1 MTMNVNLAERL
12 PVEMSGLNR
21 KAHGAQH
28 PRHIERI
35 GEGASTAQR
44 GGHAAQSSR
53 KTLLVMAGGTG
64 GHIFPALAV
73 ADILRAQGWRVVWLG
88 NPNGMEARLVPA
100 RGYECAWVEF
110 TAVRGKGILRQLML
124 PVNLL
129 RACLAARRVIKT
141 VRPDVVLGMGG
152 YITFPGGIMA
162 RLAGVPLVVHEQN
175 AVAGLAN
182 KVLSHIAS
190 RVLTGFPD
198 ALSNGEWVGNPV
210 RADMINLPAPEER
223 YDARAE
229 SEPLH
234 VLVVGGSLG
243 AQALNEVMPKA
254 VKRLLVEQRPLVRHQ
269 TGERQHAAVLAAYAA
284 SGIHAEVQPFI
295 DDMAS
300 ALAWADLVVCRSG
313 ALTVAEL
320 AAAGVAS
327 VLIPFP
333 HAVDD
338 HQRVNAEFLVRGH
351 QGQPAGHCVIQHALT
366 EDILAGLLLQNRGA
380 LRQQAMAARALART
394 ESAQTV
400 AKICEELA
408 A

>member
-1 MTMNVNLAERL
+1 M
-12 PVEMSGLNR
+12 
-21 KAHGAQH
+21 
-28 PRHIERI
+28 
-35 GEGASTAQR
+35 
-44 GGHAAQSSR
+44 
-53 KTLLVMAGGTG
+53 
-64 GHIFPALAV
+64 
-73 ADILRAQGWRVVWLG
+73 
-88 NPNGMEARLVPA
+88 
-100 RGYECAWVEF
+100 
-110 TAVRGKGILRQLML
+110 
-124 PVNLL
+124 
-129 RACLAARRVIKT
+129 IKT

-152 YITFPGGIMA
+152 YITFPGGVMA

-198 ALSNGEWVGNPV
+198 TLPTGEWVGNPV
-210 RADMINLPAPEER
+210 RAEIAGLPVPEQR
-223 YDARAE
+223 YAGRADG
-229 SEPLH
+229 EPLH

-243 AQALNEVMPKA
+243 AQALNDAMPKA
-254 VKRLLVEQRPLVRHQ
+254 VTRMLAEQRPSVRHQ
-269 TGERQHAAVLAAYAA
+269 TGPRDLAAVQAAYAA
-284 SGIHAEVQPFI
+284 SGIDAEVQAFI
-295 DDMAS
+295 DDMAA

-351 QGQPAGHCVIQHALT
+351 QGQAAGCCVIQRELT
-366 EDILAGLLLQNRGA
+366 VDGLAALLLQTRTA
-380 LRQQAMAARALART
+380 LCEQAVAARALARA
-394 ESAQTV
+394 EAAQTV
-400 AKICEELA
+400 ATICEELA

>member
-1 MTMNVNLAERL
+1 
-12 PVEMSGLNR
+12 MS
-21 KAHGAQH
+21 AH
-28 PRHIERI
+28 
-35 GEGASTAQR
+35 
-44 GGHAAQSSR
+44 

-73 ADILRAQGWRVVWLG
+73 ADVLRQQGWRVVWLG
-88 NPNGMEARLVPA
+88 NPNGMEAKLVPA
-100 RGYECAWVEF
+100 RGYECAWVSF
-110 TAVRGKGILRQLML
+110 GAVRGKGILRKLML

-129 RACLAARRVIKT
+129 RACLMARRVIRD

-152 YITFPGGIMA
+152 YITFPGGVMA
-162 RLAGVPLVVHEQN
+162 RLAGIPLVVHEQN

-182 KVLSHIAS
+182 KVLSHVAS

-198 ALSNGEWVGNPV
+198 TLPNATWVGNPV
-210 RADMINLPAPEER
+210 RADIAALPAPEQR
-223 YDARAE
+223 YAARGE
-229 SEPLH
+229 QEPLH

-243 AQALNEVMPKA
+243 AQALNDAMPKA
-254 VKRLLVEQRPLVRHQ
+254 VARLLEAERPAIRHQ
-269 TGERQHAAVLAAYAA
+269 TGPRDLDQVKTAYTNAGIAAD
-284 SGIHAEVQPFI
+284 VQPFI
-295 DDMAS
+295 DDMAG

-327 VLIPFP
+327 VMIPFP

-351 QGQPAGHCVIQHALT
+351 QGQAAGHCVIQQALKT
-366 EDILAGLLLQNRGA
+366 EGLAALLQQSRHD
-380 LRQQAMAARALART
+380 LQAQAVAARALARA
-394 ESAQTV
+394 ESAETV
-400 AKICEELA
+400 ANICKELA

>member
-1 MTMNVNLAERL
+1 MN
-12 PVEMSGLNR
+12 
-21 KAHGAQH
+21 
-28 PRHIERI
+28 
-35 GEGASTAQR
+35 T
-44 GGHAAQSSR
+44 R

-73 ADILRAQGWRVVWLG
+73 ADVLRQQGWRVVWLG
-88 NPNGMEARLVPA
+88 NPKGMEAKLVPA

-110 TAVRGKGILRQLML
+110 AAVRGKGVMRKLML

-129 RACLAARRVIKT
+129 RACLAAQRVIRN

-152 YITFPGGIMA
+152 YITFPGGVMA

-182 KVLSHIAS
+182 KVLSRIS
-190 RVLTGFPD
+190 TCVLTGFPETLPN
-198 ALSNGEWVGNPV
+198 ATWVGNPV
-210 RADMINLPAPEER
+210 RADIAELPEPQAR
-223 YDARAE
+223 YGTRADN
-229 SEPLH
+229 EPLH

-243 AQALNEVMPKA
+243 AQALNTAMPMA
-254 VKRLLVEQRPLVRHQ
+254 VGLMSVAQRPIIRHQ
-269 TGERQHAAVLAAYAA
+269 TGPRDQASVQAAYEAA
-284 SGIHAEVQPFI
+284 NTNADVQPFI
-295 DDMAS
+295 DDMAA
-300 ALAWADLVVCRSG
+300 ALAWADLVVCRAG

-338 HQRVNAEFLVRGH
+338 HQRINAEFLVNGH
-351 QGQPAGHCVIQHALT
+351 AGHCVIQKELT
-366 EDILAGLLLQNRGA
+366 SEQLIALLQQSRA
-380 LRQQAMAARALART
+380 ELRAQAIAARALARA
-394 ESAQTV
+394 EAANTV
-400 AKICEELA
+400 ADICKELA

>member
-1 MTMNVNLAERL
+1 
-12 PVEMSGLNR
+12 MS
-21 KAHGAQH
+21 AH
-28 PRHIERI
+28 
-35 GEGASTAQR
+35 
-44 GGHAAQSSR
+44 

-73 ADILRAQGWRVVWLG
+73 ADVLRQQGWRVVWLG
-88 NPNGMEARLVPA
+88 NPNGMEAKLVPA

-110 TAVRGKGILRQLML
+110 GALRGKGLVRKLML

-129 RACLAARRVIKT
+129 RACWAARRVMRE

-152 YITFPGGIMA
+152 YITFPGGVMA

-182 KVLSHIAS
+182 KVLSHIAT
-190 RVLTGFPD
+190 RVLTGFPETLP
-198 ALSNGEWVGNPV
+198 AGEWVGNPV
-210 RADMINLPAPEER
+210 RAEIANLPAPAQRYGER
-223 YDARAE
+223 AV

-243 AQALNEVMPKA
+243 AQALNKAMPEA
-254 VKRLLVEQRPLVRHQ
+254 VRLLLAAERPMVRHQ
-269 TGERQHAAVLAAYAA
+269 TGPRDLESVQAAYAT
-284 SGIHAEVQPFI
+284 SGVEADVQPFI
-295 DDMAS
+295 DDMAA

-327 VLIPFP
+327 VLVPFP

-338 HQRVNAEFLVRGH
+338 HQRVNAEFLVAGH
-351 QGQPAGHCVIQHALT
+351 DGKTAGHCVIQRELT
-366 EDILAGLLLQNRGA
+366 TETLAGLL
-380 LRQQAMAARALART
+380 RQSRATLCEQAVAARALARA
-394 ESAQTV
+394 EAAQRV
-400 AKICEELA
+400 ADICKELA
-408 A
+408 V

>member
-1 MTMNVNLAERL
+1 MN
-12 PVEMSGLNR
+12 
-21 KAHGAQH
+21 AH
-28 PRHIERI
+28 
-35 GEGASTAQR
+35 
-44 GGHAAQSSR
+44 

-73 ADILRAQGWRVVWLG
+73 ADVLRQQGWRVVWLG
-88 NPNGMEARLVPA
+88 NPNGMEAKLVPA

-110 TAVRGKGILRQLML
+110 AAVRGKGIMRKLML

-129 RACLAARRVIKT
+129 RACVAARRVMRE

-152 YITFPGGIMA
+152 YITFPGGLMS

-182 KVLSHIAS
+182 KVLSHIAT

-198 ALSNGEWVGNPV
+198 TLPDATWVGNPV
-210 RADMINLPAPEER
+210 RADIAALPEPQQR
-223 YDARAE
+223 YSARPDN
-229 SEPLH
+229 EPLH

-243 AQALNEVMPKA
+243 AQALNTSLPTA
-254 VKRLLVEQRPLVRHQ
+254 VGQMAVAQRPMIRHQ
-269 TGERQHAAVLAAYAA
+269 TGPRDHAAVQAAYAA
-284 SGIHAEVQPFI
+284 GDVAADVQPFI
-295 DDMAS
+295 DDMAE
-300 ALAWADLVVCRSG
+300 ALAWADLVVCRAG

-338 HQRVNAEFLVRGH
+338 HQRVNAEFLVSGN
-351 QGQPAGHCVIQHALT
+351 AGHCIIQRELT
-366 EDILAGLLLQNRGA
+366 TEQLIAQLQQPRAELLA
-380 LRQQAMAARALART
+380 QAVAARALARA
-394 ESAQTV
+394 EAAQTV
-400 AKICEELA
+400 ADICKELA

>member
-1 MTMNVNLAERL
+1 
-12 PVEMSGLNR
+12 MSVRNI
-21 KAHGAQH
+21 AH
-28 PRHIERI
+28 
-35 GEGASTAQR
+35 
-44 GGHAAQSSR
+44 

-73 ADILRAQGWRVVWLG
+73 ADVLRQQGWRIVWLG
-88 NPNGMEARLVPA
+88 NPNGMEAKLVPS

-110 TAVRGKGILRQLML
+110 GALRGKGLMRKLML
-124 PVNLL
+124 PVSLL
-129 RACLAARRVIKT
+129 RACLVARQVIRD

-152 YITFPGGIMA
+152 YITFPGGVMA

-182 KVLSHIAS
+182 KVLSRIAT
-190 RVLTGFPD
+190 RALTGFPETLPD
-198 ALSNGEWVGNPV
+198 SEWVGNPV
-210 RADMINLPAPEER
+210 RAEIASLPAPEQRYAER
-223 YDARAE
+223 PD

-243 AQALNEVMPKA
+243 AQALNEIVPQA
-254 VKRLLVEQRPLVRHQ
+254 VGLSVGPERPRVRHQ
-269 TGERQHAAVLAAYAA
+269 TGPRDQASVKAVYARV
-284 SGIHAEVQPFI
+284 GIEADVQPFI
-295 DDMAS
+295 DDMAA
-300 ALAWADLVVCRSG
+300 ALAWADLVICRAG

-338 HQRVNAEFLVRGH
+338 HQRVNAEFLVNGR
-351 QGQPAGHCVIQHALT
+351 AGHCVVQKALT
-366 EDILAGLLLQNRGA
+366 VESLAGLLQQSRGG
-380 LRQQAMAARALART
+380 LRDQAVAARALARADA
-394 ESAQTV
+394 AQRV
-400 AKICEELA
+400 ADICKELA

>member
-1 MTMNVNLAERL
+1 
-12 PVEMSGLNR
+12 MSL
-21 KAHGAQH
+21 H
-28 PRHIERI
+28 
-35 GEGASTAQR
+35 
-44 GGHAAQSSR
+44 

-73 ADILRAQGWRVVWLG
+73 ADVLRAQGWRVVWLG
-88 NPNGMEARLVPA
+88 NPNGMEAKLVPA

-110 TAVRGKGILRQLML
+110 AAVRGKGVMRKLML

-152 YITFPGGIMA
+152 YITFPGGVMA

-182 KVLSHIAS
+182 KVLSHVAS

-198 ALSNGEWVGNPV
+198 TLPTGEWVGNPV
-210 RADMINLPAPEER
+210 RAEIAGLPVPEQR
-223 YDARAE
+223 YAGRAE
-229 SEPLH
+229 GEPLH

-243 AQALNEVMPKA
+243 AQALNDAMPKA
-254 VKRLLVEQRPLVRHQ
+254 VTRMIAGQRPVVRHQ
-269 TGERQHAAVLAAYAA
+269 TGPRDLAAVQAAYAA
-284 SGIHAEVQPFI
+284 AGIDADVQPFI

-351 QGQPAGHCVIQHALT
+351 QAQPAGRCVIQRELT
-366 EDILAGLLLQNRGA
+366 VDGLAALLLQTRTA
-380 LRQQAMAARALART
+380 LCEQAVAARALARA
-394 ESAQTV
+394 EAAQTV
-400 AKICEELA
+400 ATICEELA